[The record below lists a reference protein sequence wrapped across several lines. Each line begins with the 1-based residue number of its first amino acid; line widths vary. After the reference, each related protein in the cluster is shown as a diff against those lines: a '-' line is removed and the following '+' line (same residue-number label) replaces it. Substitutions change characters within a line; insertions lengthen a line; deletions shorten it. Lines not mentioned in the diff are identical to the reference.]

1 MFDPPETDRR
11 LGDINRKG
19 SVCEVDGKRCR
30 VRFAPGLE
38 TDWLIMPMARAGAVR
53 IWSQYTEG
61 ERVLVS
67 CPDGDHQAAEIIC
80 SLASDQ
86 FDVPDD
92 PTKIQILVDDGASVV
107 YDPTTHAL
115 AIDATPEGSIDLTA
129 GGCAIGMSE
138 HAVTVDATDAGTV
151 SLTAGGC
158 ELSMADGVMT
168 LRASQI
174 RMVKA

>member
-38 TDWLIMPMARAGAVR
+38 TGWLIMPMARAGKLRV
-53 IWSQYTEG
+53 WSQYSEG

-67 CPDGDHQAAEIIC
+67 CPDGDHEAAEIIC

-92 PTKIQILVDDGASVV
+92 PTKIQVLVDDGASLV
-107 YDPTTHAL
+107 YDPATHAL
-115 AIDATPEGSIDLTA
+115 AIDATEAGS
-129 GGCAIGMSE
+129 
-138 HAVTVDATDAGTV
+138 V

-158 ELSMADGVMT
+158 ELSLGEGVMT